1 MKKILIVEN
10 NIELLQSLKRVLVA
24 NDYDVETTNDAVL
37 GLSYAL
43 TKNYDLIIINLHLQR
58 ITAGEF
64 INNLKRHNIDS
75 LIIAMTSKEI
85 LSKKLLNYKV
95 IANDYLILPFYTLQL
110 LTKIKM
116 VFDINDNH
124 IIIDYKELKLDK
136 FKLVG
141 KEKCVVLTAK
151 ENKILELLF
160 THQQVDKK
168 MILDFIYSE
177 DDLWVYIDSLNDK
190 LKKINNEAKIVF
202 ENNSYKVEIKWL
214 IS

>member
-124 IIIDYKELKLDK
+124 NVIDYKELKLDK

-168 MILDFIYSE
+168 MILDYIYSE

-202 ENNSYKVEIKWL
+202 ENNSYKVEIK
-214 IS
+214 